1 MDIEGSEPL
10 ALRGAQA
17 LIDRSPK
24 LKIVTEWSLKL
35 MSARADVGRYVDWLT
50 DRRFRFWLIGAGPK
64 LTSVDPSGVL
74 AATALR
80 FVYVSG
86 RASCG
91 HIDQG

>member
-35 MSARADVGRYVDWLT
+35 MSARADVGQYVDWLT

-74 AATALR
+74 ALPHCDLFMSRDEPPA
-80 FVYVSG
+80 G
-86 RASCG
+86 
-91 HIDQG
+91 I